1 VNEVGTNGDILDNES
16 TFGEQTVNPRD
27 LYSLRDAAKL
37 IGVSNTIVWLWV
49 NANKL
54 PSVRIGNSRAV
65 NITDARKVNA
75 EMMKLSQSVKRRS
88 PARIAGMM

>member
-1 VNEVGTNGDILDNES
+1 MNEVGTNGDILDNES